1 MTSTVCE
8 FLQGLK
14 PNETKHLRGRLKL
27 PPPKKYLRHKSCHKE
42 SSRLMLGQR

>member
-14 PNETKHLRGRLKL
+14 PNETKQAHGRLKL
-27 PPPKKYLRHKSCHKE
+27 PPPKEYLRHKSGHTE

>member
-14 PNETKHLRGRLKL
+14 PNETKHAHGRLKL
-27 PPPKKYLRHKSCHKE
+27 HFLRNT
-42 SSRLMLGQR
+42 